1 MKIALFSDIH
11 ANLLAFEAMLKDMDS
26 QKPDAVYCL
35 GDLVGYH
42 IYPNEVIDEI
52 RRRGIPTLKGN
63 HDEKV
68 ENITTTPEWLTVP
81 DKKYAYH
88 LIRED
93 NRLYLSSLPAHIR
106 LEFKMNGKKI
116 NLVFAHG
123 STRKID
129 EYVLIDTDEK
139 YVLDLLEEAD
149 ADLLFVGHS
158 HKPYHRILQTSEGSF
173 KHIVNLGSVG
183 KPKDGDPKGCYV
195 LLTVDKNS
203 SAAISDSIKVEF
215 RRVEY
220 DVEASARNIENSL
233 LPSELAQALRDA
245 KQ

>member
-1 MKIALFSDIH
+1 MRIALFSDIH
-11 ANLLAFEAMLKDMDS
+11 ANLLAFQAMLKDMDS
-26 QKPDAVYCL
+26 QRPDAVYCL

-68 ENITTTPEWLTVP
+68 ENIITNEGSLNETG
-81 DKKYAYH
+81 KKYAYH

-93 NRLYLSSLPAHIR
+93 NREYLRTLPAHIR
-106 LEFKMNGKKI
+106 LDFKMNTEKF

-123 STRKID
+123 STRTID
-129 EYVLIDTDEK
+129 EYVLVDTDEN
-139 YVLDLLEEAD
+139 YVLQMMEEAD

-158 HKPYHRILQTSEGSF
+158 HKPYHRIIHTDGRF
-173 KHIVNLGSVG
+173 KHVINLGSVG
-183 KPKDGDPKGCYV
+183 KPKDGDPRGCHV
-195 LLTVDKNS
+195 LVTLNKDASVFTIDC
-203 SAAISDSIKVEF
+203 IKVEF

-220 DVEASARNIENSL
+220 DVEASAKSIEDSP
-233 LPSELAQALRDA
+233 LPNEFAQALREA
-245 KQ
+245 K

>member
-11 ANLLAFEAMLKDMDS
+11 ANLPAFEAMLRDMDS

-42 IYPNEVIDEI
+42 IYPNEIIDEI

-68 ENITTTPEWLTVP
+68 ENIITTSESLNEAGR
-81 DKKYAYH
+81 KHAYH
-88 LIRED
+88 LIRDD
-93 NRLYLSSLPAHIR
+93 NRAYLNTLPAHIR
-106 LEFKMNGKKI
+106 LEYKMNGEKL

-129 EYVLIDTDEK
+129 EYILIDTDEK

-149 ADLLFVGHS
+149 ADFLFVGHS
-158 HKPYHRILQTSEGSF
+158 HKPYHRILKVYDGTF

-183 KPKDGDPKGCYV
+183 KPKDGDPRGCYV
-195 LLTVDKNS
+195 LLTLNKDT
-203 SAAISDSIKVEF
+203 SATDCYSLKIEF

-220 DVEASARNIENSL
+220 DVEASAQSIEKSM
-233 LPSELAQALRDA
+233 LPHELAQALRDA
-245 KQ
+245 K

>member
-1 MKIALFSDIH
+1 MRIALFSDIH
-11 ANLLAFEAMLKDMDS
+11 ANLLAFEAMLKDMDG

-52 RRRGIPTLKGN
+52 RKRGIATLKGN

-68 ENITTTPEWLTVP
+68 EDIVTTSESLSEPG
-81 DKKYAYH
+81 KKYAYH

-93 NRLYLSSLPAHIR
+93 NREYLKTLPAHIR
-106 LEFKMNGKKI
+106 LEYKLNGDQL

-129 EYVLIDTDEK
+129 EYILIDTDES
-139 YVLDLLEEAD
+139 YVLELMAEVN

-158 HKPYHRILQTSEGSF
+158 HKPYHRIIAASGGKF
-173 KHIVNLGSVG
+173 KHVINLGSVG
-183 KPKDGDPKGCYV
+183 KPKDGDPSGCYV
-195 LLTVDKNS
+195 MVTINSHSTTMDKDTVQI
-203 SAAISDSIKVEF
+203 AF

-220 DVEASARNIENSL
+220 DVEASAKQIEDSL
-233 LPSELAQALRDA
+233 LPDEFAEALRLA
-245 KQ
+245 K

>member
-1 MKIALFSDIH
+1 MRIALFSDIH
-11 ANLLAFEAMLKDMDS
+11 ANLLAFQAMLKDMDS
-26 QKPDAVYCL
+26 QRPDAVYCL

-68 ENITTTPEWLTVP
+68 ENIITNAESHIEPG
-81 DKKYAYH
+81 KKYAYH

-93 NRLYLSSLPAHIR
+93 NREYLRTLPAHIK
-106 LEFKMNGKKI
+106 LEFKMNNEKF

-123 STRKID
+123 STRHID
-129 EYVLIDTDEK
+129 EYVLVDTDEN
-139 YVLDLLEEAD
+139 YVLQMMKEAD

-158 HKPYHRILQTSEGSF
+158 HKPYHRIIQTDGRF
-173 KHIVNLGSVG
+173 KHVVNLGSIG
-183 KPKDGDPKGCYV
+183 KPKDGDPRGCYV
-195 LLTVDKNS
+195 MVTIDNDTTTLASNRL
-203 SAAISDSIKVEF
+203 KVAF

-220 DVEASARNIENSL
+220 DVEASAKSIEDSPLPNEFAQSL
-233 LPSELAQALRDA
+233 REA
-245 KQ
+245 K